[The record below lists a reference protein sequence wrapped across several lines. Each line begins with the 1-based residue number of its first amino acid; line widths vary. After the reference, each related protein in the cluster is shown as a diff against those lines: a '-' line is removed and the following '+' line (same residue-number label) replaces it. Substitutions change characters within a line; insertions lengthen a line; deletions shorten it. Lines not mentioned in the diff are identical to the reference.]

1 MTLGIIYNSQEFES
15 NSWISLHQDPFD
27 SDVKKSADFS
37 RQIFIWLTCF
47 SNNLGANQ
55 KVPQFLSE
63 ESTATSDKTFTTFYE
78 SIWNFQVLG

>member
-1 MTLGIIYNSQEFES
+1 MALGIIYNIQEFES

-37 RQIFIWLTCF
+37 RQILICPTCF

-63 ESTATSDKTFTTFYE
+63 ESTATSDKTLLQLFMNQSEIFK
-78 SIWNFQVLG
+78 S